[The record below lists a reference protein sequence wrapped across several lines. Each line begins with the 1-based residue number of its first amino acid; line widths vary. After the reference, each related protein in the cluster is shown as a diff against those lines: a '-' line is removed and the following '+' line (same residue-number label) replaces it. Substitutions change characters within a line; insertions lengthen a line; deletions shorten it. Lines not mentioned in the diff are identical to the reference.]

1 MIKLIEINYPDCDSE
16 IKVEDD
22 VLIGEILSCS
32 ECGIELE
39 VSKRN
44 ENSIKVIELGIDGED
59 WGE

>member
-1 MIKLIEINYPDCDSE
+1 MIKLIEVNCPDCDSE

-22 VLIGEILSCS
+22 ILIGEILGCP

-39 VSKRN
+39 VSERN